1 MYNTYKN
8 MRRIAEMGKEMN
20 DISNLAERYQQN
32 QDMVYLSVI
41 FCEYFPYIRQTAD
54 NYFNLT
60 DEDKSSY
67 ILEEIHKSLMD
78 YDASRN
84 TKIQTIMM
92 KYIKNRLRS
101 ETQQT
106 NMQKRKAN
114 NQTASYDNTLGI
126 FEGKHS
132 GGLDRVE
139 MDTTIEQMKSL
150 SENEK
155 EYCKIVSSND
165 YTDSDVARV
174 MNVTASAINQ
184 MKKRIKRKITENMI
198 TA

>member
-54 NYFNLT
+54 NYINLT

>member
-8 MRRIAEMGKEMN
+8 LRRIAEMSNERG
-20 DISNLAERYQQN
+20 DISSLALKYQKN
-32 QDMVYLSVI
+32 QDMMYLSVI

-67 ILEEIHKSLMD
+67 VLEEIHKSLMD
-78 YDASRN
+78 YDETRN
-84 TKIQTIMM
+84 AKIQTIMIT
-92 KYIKNRLRS
+92 YIKNRLRS

-114 NQTASYDNTLGI
+114 NQTSSYENTAGI

-132 GGLDRVE
+132 GGLDKVE
-139 MDTTIEQMKSL
+139 MNTTIEQMKAL

-155 EYCKIVSSND
+155 EYCKIVSSDD
-165 YTDSDVARV
+165 YTDSDVARI

-184 MKKRIKRKITENMI
+184 MKKRIKKKITENMI